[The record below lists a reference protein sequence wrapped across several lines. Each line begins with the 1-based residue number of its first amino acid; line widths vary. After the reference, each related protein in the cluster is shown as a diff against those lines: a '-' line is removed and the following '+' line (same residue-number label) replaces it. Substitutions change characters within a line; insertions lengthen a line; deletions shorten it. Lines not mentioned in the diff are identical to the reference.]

1 MKITLKT
8 LKQVPYDVEFTS
20 DEITVGELKKLAETT
35 HKIEASTIKLVF
47 NGTVLKDESTLK
59 SYGITEGNILVMMIS
74 KTKVHNKPV
83 ETIADNQPQV
93 KNEVKKEEK
102 PINSNSNVNNN
113 VTNNQ
118 NTTTSNVTNNQPIK
132 KDYTNE
138 INTLVEMGFPKEYAE
153 SAIKAA
159 RGNVTVAIEFLYNGI
174 PDVPL
179 DEHVQSN
186 NNSSG
191 EQGGNVS
198 GGESEVIKRIASLV
212 KILCANDPSKLQNI
226 ILGLQQTQPELL
238 NLIKNN
244 EAEFKNL
251 ISQPITEEDLA
262 VFQEFNAQG
271 GRQGGQGTQGA
282 QNSQGQSGQG
292 GQGVIKLSKT
302 DYDAVQRLKEFGF
315 SELDSAEAYFACDK
329 NEEMALNF
337 LFEMKSQDVDNF
349 SVPQTNSQSNTQ
361 TTIPQQ
367 KKEEESKKEEENKE
381 NKDEENKKDN

>member
-8 LKQVPYDVEFTS
+8 LKQIPYDVELTS
-20 DEITVGELKKLAETT
+20 DEITVAELKNLTETT

-74 KTKVHNKPV
+74 KTKVQNKPV
-83 ETIADNQPQV
+83 ESIADNQPQT
-93 KNEVKKEEK
+93 KTEVKKEEK
-102 PINSNSNVNNN
+102 QINNTSNANNT
-113 VTNNQ
+113 TNNQ
-118 NTTTSNVTNNQPIK
+118 NNNTSKVTNSQPAK
-132 KDYTNE
+132 KDFTNE
-138 INTLVEMGFPKEYAE
+138 ISTLVEMGFPKEYADA
-153 SAIKAA
+153 AIKAA

-179 DEHVQSN
+179 DEPVQSN
-186 NNSSG
+186 NNSTG
-191 EQGGNVS
+191 EQGENVT

-212 KILCANDPSKLQNI
+212 KILCANDPSQLQNI

-271 GRQGGQGTQGA
+271 GRQGGTQPQGGQG
-282 QNSQGQSGQG
+282 SQGQSGQG

-349 SVPQTNSQSNTQ
+349 SVPQTNSQSNQNQ
-361 TTIPQQ
+361 TTVPQD
-367 KKEEESKKEEENKE
+367 KKEESKKEEESQG
-381 NKDEENKKDN
+381 NKDDEDKKDN